1 MFSYYSYCSFVTCI
15 LKMLYILRAIYKCL
29 RLQISRSFHKSPSW
43 GMSSRAGR
51 AFNTVDPH
59 LTRKVLLKSFELSN
73 DLSESFTRSGIGPF
87 LYSLYNLI
95 LRNSIALL
103 KTYVI
108 SEIYQNPRFLIIDL
122 KQEA

>member
-73 DLSESFTRSGIGPF
+73 DLSESFTRSGIRPF
-87 LYSLYNLI
+87 LYSPYNLI
-95 LRNSIALL
+95 MKKSIALL
-103 KTYVI
+103 KTHMLFQKFI
-108 SEIYQNPRFLIIDL
+108 KSRDIG
-122 KQEA
+122 